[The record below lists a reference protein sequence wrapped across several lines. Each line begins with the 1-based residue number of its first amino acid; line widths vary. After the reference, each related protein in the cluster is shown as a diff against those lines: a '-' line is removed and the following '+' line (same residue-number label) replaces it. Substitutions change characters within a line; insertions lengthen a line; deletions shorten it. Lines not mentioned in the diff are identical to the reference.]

1 MSVLLEY
8 HSIQSVTSDVA
19 THIDNEQRLLLRE
32 RCYWAEPLFVRLEQA
47 APARLVGGN
56 SLFNSGGYTTQA
68 GEWMEVSQEED
79 YLMAWSDT
87 NFIVNK
93 LSAWSEEHAMDW
105 SVYSSGEHIGDI
117 VHGEPS
123 KSLLEFLEGLLEVS
137 TLNSNMVS
145 EIDQKF
151 ENRCEPP
158 PPMKQPITESKDTT
172 SSKTITQKPWWQFW

>member
-8 HSIQSVTSDVA
+8 HSTLPVISEVA
-19 THIDNEQRLLLRE
+19 LQIENEQRQLLRE
-32 RCYWAEPLFVRLEQA
+32 RCYWSEPLYVELEQT
-47 APARLVGGN
+47 APARLVGSN

-68 GEWMEVSQEED
+68 DVWMEVSQNED

-93 LSAWSEEHAMDW
+93 LSAWSKEHGINW
-105 SVYSSGEHIGDI
+105 SVYSAGDHIGDI
-117 VHGEPS
+117 IHGELS
-123 KSLLEFLEGLLEVS
+123 KTLQEFLEGLLEVS

-151 ENRCEPP
+151 KNRCEPP
-158 PPMKQPITESKDTT
+158 PPMNPDTNSKGAS
-172 SSKTITQKPWWQFW
+172 SSKSITQKPWWRFW